1 MFSKTEFN
9 KYVERIEETRETFVA
24 AMKNQDYVAARAFL
38 DKQFNLIHT
47 MRKLG
52 RNAYEELDFRSF
64 AYANAYADFFE
75 GRLPLDVLD
84 LIDELTGNINK

>member
-1 MFSKTEFN
+1 MFNKTEFN
-9 KYVERIEETRETFVA
+9 KYVERCAETQESFFTAIEN
-24 AMKNQDYVAARAFL
+24 KDYVAARAFL